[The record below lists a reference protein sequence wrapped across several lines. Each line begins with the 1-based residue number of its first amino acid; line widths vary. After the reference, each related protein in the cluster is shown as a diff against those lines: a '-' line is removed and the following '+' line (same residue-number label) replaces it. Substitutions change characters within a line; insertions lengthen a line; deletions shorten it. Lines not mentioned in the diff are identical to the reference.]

1 MAAQFAVMFLM
12 VDLPVMHSPLRPLA
26 LAHLC
31 LLHCGPARLIETAAH
46 AGFQAI
52 SLRLHPAAAGSP
64 AYPMRSGDAL
74 FKETRSRLA
83 DTGLKVAEVEFVSL
97 TADLDLATVL
107 PILETGA
114 ELGAARLDVSGDDP
128 DLHRLADRFGQLC
141 DQARAFGM
149 GVDLEFMRWRVV
161 NDIECAA
168 RVVAAAA
175 RPNGRIL
182 LDALHLF
189 RSGGRPE
196 AVARL
201 DPRLIG
207 ALQVSDAMAAD
218 PGDEGIVAEARG
230 GRLLPGQGELALA
243 ELLAATPADI
253 PLSAEI
259 PMGLTAPG
267 LSDQDLARLVYTAT
281 REWLHSA
288 QPRGPVARA
297 AAPDLTP
304 LEKKPS

>member
-1 MAAQFAVMFLM
+1 M
-12 VDLPVMHSPLRPLA
+12 PSPLRPLG
-26 LAHLC
+26 LAHLT
-31 LLHCGPARLIETAAH
+31 LLHCAPPRLIETAAS

-52 SLRLHPAAAGSP
+52 SLRLYPAAPGGL
-64 AYPMRSGDAL
+64 AYPMRAGDAL

-83 DTGLKVAEVEFVSL
+83 QTGLKVAEVEFVSL

-114 ELGAARLDVSGDDP
+114 ERGATRLDVSGDDP

-141 DQARAFGM
+141 DHARGFGM
-149 GVDLEFMRWRVV
+149 GIDLEFMRWRVV
-161 NDIECAA
+161 NDLQCAA
-168 RVVAAAA
+168 RVVAQAD

-189 RSGGRPE
+189 RSGGSAQ

-207 ALQVSDAMAAD
+207 ALQVSDAMAVD

-230 GRLLPGQGELALA
+230 GRLMPGHGELALA
-243 ELLAATPADI
+243 EVLAATPTDV

-259 PMGLTAPG
+259 PMERTGPG
-267 LSDQDLARLVYTAT
+267 ESDEDLARRVYAAT
-281 REWLHSA
+281 REWLQAA
-288 QPRGPVARA
+288 QPRG
-297 AAPDLTP
+297 
-304 LEKKPS
+304 